1 MQARITTQAAVA
13 VQRRRCNCM
22 KPFDI
27 VVVGGG
33 GSGLYAAME
42 AMKVDPSLNIAV
54 LSKVYPNR
62 SHTSAA
68 QGGANAALANKAK
81 DDTVEMHIFDTI
93 KGSDY
98 LADQDAVE
106 VLCSEAPKI
115 IRELDNIGTPWSR
128 MEDKTIAQRPFGGAG
143 RPRCCYCADK
153 TGHTILQSLYEQC
166 LKKGVFFFNEYFVL
180 SIATKDSKSRGL
192 IAMNMR
198 TGKVEAFPTR
208 TVILATGGYA
218 KMYWNR
224 SSNAAGN
231 TGDGQAIAYRA
242 GIPLKDM
249 EFVQFHPTG
258 LRKSGLLVTEGA
270 RGEGGYLV
278 NRNGDR
284 FMSNYAPEKMELG
297 PRDLV
302 ARSIE
307 TEILEGRGF
316 ESPAGPYMHLDLTH
330 LGADLIKSRLP
341 QIREMSM
348 YFEGTDP
355 IDEPIPIRPT
365 AHYSM
370 GGIDTDIFGRTV
382 MDGVYAA
389 GEAACVSV
397 HGANRLG
404 GNSLLDILVFGRI
417 TGRTAA
423 EEARKFEPDEI
434 SPAELKETEE
444 ELREYMKP
452 SGHYERYGALREEL
466 GHTLGQ
472 NVGIFREASK
482 IQKGVSDIRELKERF
497 EHVRVFD
504 TSDVFNTNLM
514 QVLELRN
521 MLDLSEAVAAGALAR
536 EESRGSHTR
545 TDFPKR
551 DDEKWHKHTTYTYVN
566 GRPEIDEKPV
576 TMGKYELQE
585 RTY

>member
-1 MQARITTQAAVA
+1 
-13 VQRRRCNCM
+13 M

-27 VVVGGG
+27 VIVGGG
-33 GSGLYAAME
+33 GAGLYAAME
-42 AMKVDPSLNIAV
+42 AMKTNPALNIAV

-68 QGGANAALANKAK
+68 QGGANAALGNKAK

-93 KGSDY
+93 KGGDY
-98 LADQDAVE
+98 LADQDAVD

-115 IRELDNIGTPWSR
+115 IRELENMGTPWSR
-128 MEDKTIAQRPFGGAG
+128 MEDNTIAQRPFGGAG
-143 RPRCCYCADK
+143 RPRCCYCSDK
-153 TGHTILQSLYEQC
+153 TGHTILQTLYEQC
-166 LKKGVFFFNEYFVL
+166 LKKGVIFFNEYFALNL
-180 SIATKDSKSRGL
+180 SVSGSRSNGL
-192 IAMNMR
+192 IAMNMK
-198 TGKVEAFPTR
+198 TGKVEAFQAK

-270 RGEGGYLV
+270 RGEGGYLL
-278 NRNGDR
+278 NKDGER
-284 FMSNYAPEKMELG
+284 FMSRYAPEKMELG

-302 ARSIE
+302 SRSLE
-307 TEILEGRGF
+307 TEILQGRGF
-316 ESPAGPYMHLDLTH
+316 DSPAGKYLHLDLTH

-348 YFEGTDP
+348 NFEGVDP
-355 IDEPIPIRPT
+355 IEEPIPVRPT

-370 GGIDTDIFGRTV
+370 GGIDTDNQTRTV
-382 MDGVYAA
+382 MEGVYAA
-389 GEAACVSV
+389 GECGCVSV

-417 TGRTAA
+417 AGRTAA
-423 EEARKFEPDEI
+423 EEAGKFTPGRI
-434 SPAELKETEE
+434 SEAELAEQFEE
-444 ELREYMKP
+444 IRGGMHP
-452 SGHYERYGALREEL
+452 SGRYERYGELREEL
-466 GHTLGQ
+466 GQTLAL
-472 NVGIFREASK
+472 NVGIFRESSLL
-482 IQKGVSDIRELKERF
+482 QKGISDIAELKERF
-497 EHVRVFD
+497 KKVRISD
-504 TSDVFNTNLM
+504 SSDVFNTNLM
-514 QVLELRN
+514 QVLELKN
-521 MLDLSEAVAAGALAR
+521 MLDLAETVAAGAYAR
-536 EESRGSHTR
+536 QESRGSHTR
-545 TDFPKR
+545 IDFPVR
-551 DDEKWHKHTTYTYVN
+551 DDANWHKHTLATLVKGDVTLVEN
-566 GRPEIDEKPV
+566 PV
-576 TMGKYELQE
+576 TMGRYELQE

>member
-1 MQARITTQAAVA
+1 
-13 VQRRRCNCM
+13 M

-27 VVVGGG
+27 VIVGGG
-33 GSGLYAAME
+33 GAGLYAAME
-42 AMKVDPSLNIAV
+42 AMKTNPALNIAV

-81 DDTVEMHIFDTI
+81 DDSVEMHIFDTI

-98 LADQDAVE
+98 LADQDAVD

-115 IRELDNIGTPWSR
+115 IRELENIGTPWSR
-128 MEDKTIAQRPFGGAG
+128 MEDNTIAQRPFGGAG

-153 TGHTILQSLYEQC
+153 TGHTILQTLYEQC
-166 LKKGVFFFNEYFVL
+166 LRKGVLFFNEYFALNL
-180 SIATKDSKSRGL
+180 SVHGSRSRGL
-192 IAMNMR
+192 IAMNMK
-198 TGKVEAFPTR
+198 TGKVEAFPAK
-208 TVILATGGYA
+208 TVIFATGGYA

-242 GIPLKDM
+242 GIPMKDM

-270 RGEGGYLV
+270 RGEGGYLI
-278 NRNGDR
+278 NKDGER
-284 FMSNYAPEKMELG
+284 FMARYAKEKMELG

-302 ARSIE
+302 SRSIE

-316 ESPAGPYMHLDLTH
+316 DSPAGKYIHLDLRH

-341 QIREMSM
+341 QIREMSLN
-348 YFEGTDP
+348 FEGVDP
-355 IDEPIPIRPT
+355 IEEPIPIRPT

-370 GGIDTDIFGRTV
+370 GGIDTDNFGRTV

-389 GEAACVSV
+389 GECACVSV

-417 TGRTAA
+417 AGHTAA
-423 EEARKFEPDEI
+423 EEAGKFEPGSI
-434 SPAELKETEE
+434 SEE
-444 ELREYMKP
+444 ELRESVEEIRTRMQP

-466 GHTLGQ
+466 GQTLAL
-472 NVGIFREASK
+472 NVGIFRESSLLHK
-482 IQKGVSDIRELKERF
+482 GIQDIAELKERF
-497 EHVRVFD
+497 KKVRVFD
-504 TSDVFNTNLM
+504 SSDVFNTNLQ
-514 QVLELRN
+514 QVLELKN
-521 MLDLSEAVAAGALAR
+521 MLDLAETVAVGALAR

-545 TDFPKR
+545 IDFPVR
-551 DDEKWHKHTTYTYVN
+551 DDEKWHKHTLATLVD
-566 GRPEIDEKPV
+566 GKAIPGEKPV
-576 TMGKYELQE
+576 TMGRYELQE

>member
-1 MQARITTQAAVA
+1 
-13 VQRRRCNCM
+13 M

-27 VVVGGG
+27 VIVGGG
-33 GSGLYAAME
+33 GAGLYAAME
-42 AMKVDPSLNIAV
+42 AMKTNPALNIAV

-68 QGGANAALANKAK
+68 QGGANAALGNKAK
-81 DDTVEMHIFDTI
+81 DDTIEMHIFDTI

-115 IRELDNIGTPWSR
+115 IRELENIGTPWSR
-128 MEDKTIAQRPFGGAG
+128 LDDNTIAQRPFGGAG

-153 TGHTILQSLYEQC
+153 TGHTILQTLYEQC
-166 LKKGVFFFNEYFVL
+166 LRKGVLFFNEYFALNL
-180 SIATKDSKSRGL
+180 SVNGSRSRGL
-192 IAMNMR
+192 IAMNMK
-198 TGKVEAFPTR
+198 TGKVEAFPAK
-208 TVILATGGYA
+208 TVIFATGGYA

-231 TGDGQAIAYRA
+231 SGDGQAIAFRA
-242 GIPLKDM
+242 GIPMKDM

-270 RGEGGYLV
+270 RGEGGYLI
-278 NRNGDR
+278 NKDGER
-284 FMSNYAPEKMELG
+284 FMARYAKEKMELG

-302 ARSIE
+302 SRSIE

-316 ESPAGPYMHLDLTH
+316 NSPAGKYIHLDLRH

-341 QIREMSM
+341 QIREMSLN
-348 YFEGTDP
+348 FEGVDP
-355 IDEPIPIRPT
+355 IEEPIPVRPT

-370 GGIDTDIFGRTV
+370 GGIDTDNFGRTV

-389 GEAACVSV
+389 GECACVSV

-417 TGRTAA
+417 VGHTAA
-423 EEARKFEPDEI
+423 EEAGKFSPATI
-434 SPAELKETEE
+434 SEAELKESVD
-444 ELREYMKP
+444 ELRNRMQP

-466 GHTLGQ
+466 GQTLAL
-472 NVGIFREASK
+472 NVGIFRESSLLHK
-482 IQKGVSDIRELKERF
+482 GIQDIAELKERF
-497 EHVRVFD
+497 KKVRVFD
-504 TSDVFNTNLM
+504 SSDVFNTNLM
-514 QVLELRN
+514 QVLELQN
-521 MLDLSEAVAAGALAR
+521 MLELAETVAVGALAR

-545 TDFPKR
+545 IDFPVR
-551 DDEKWHKHTTYTYVN
+551 DDEKWHKHTLATLVD
-566 GRPEIDEKPV
+566 GKVLPGEQPV
-576 TMGKYELQE
+576 TMGRYELQE

>member
-1 MQARITTQAAVA
+1 
-13 VQRRRCNCM
+13 M

-27 VVVGGG
+27 VIVGGG
-33 GSGLYAAME
+33 GAGLYAAME
-42 AMKVDPSLNIAV
+42 AMKTNPALNIAV

-68 QGGANAALANKAK
+68 QGGANAALGNKAK
-81 DDTVEMHIFDTI
+81 DDTIEMHIFDTI

-115 IRELDNIGTPWSR
+115 IRELENIGTPWSR
-128 MEDKTIAQRPFGGAG
+128 LDDNTIAQRPFGGAG

-153 TGHTILQSLYEQC
+153 TGHTILQTLYEQC
-166 LKKGVFFFNEYFVL
+166 LRKGVLFFNEYFALNL
-180 SIATKDSKSRGL
+180 SVNGSRSRGL
-192 IAMNMR
+192 IAMNMK
-198 TGKVEAFPTR
+198 TGKVEAFPAK
-208 TVILATGGYA
+208 TVIFATGGYA

-231 TGDGQAIAYRA
+231 SGDGQAIAFRA
-242 GIPLKDM
+242 GIPMKDM

-270 RGEGGYLV
+270 RGEGGYLI
-278 NRNGDR
+278 NKDGER
-284 FMSNYAPEKMELG
+284 FMVRYAKEKMELG

-302 ARSIE
+302 SRSIE

-316 ESPAGPYMHLDLTH
+316 NSPAGKYIHLDLRH

-341 QIREMSM
+341 QIREMSLN
-348 YFEGTDP
+348 FEGVDP
-355 IDEPIPIRPT
+355 IEEPIPVRPT

-370 GGIDTDIFGRTV
+370 GGIDTDNFGRTV

-389 GEAACVSV
+389 GECACVSV

-417 TGRTAA
+417 VGHTAA
-423 EEARKFEPDEI
+423 EEAGKFSPATI
-434 SPAELKETEE
+434 SEAELKESVD
-444 ELREYMKP
+444 ELRNRMQP

-466 GHTLGQ
+466 GQTLAL
-472 NVGIFREASK
+472 NVGIFRESPLLHK
-482 IQKGVSDIRELKERF
+482 GIQDIAELKERF
-497 EHVRVFD
+497 KKVRVFD
-504 TSDVFNTNLM
+504 SSDVFNTNLM
-514 QVLELRN
+514 QVLELQN
-521 MLDLSEAVAAGALAR
+521 MLELAETVAVGALAR

-545 TDFPKR
+545 IDFPVR
-551 DDEKWHKHTTYTYVN
+551 DDEKWHKHTLATLVD
-566 GRPEIDEKPV
+566 GKVLPGEKPV
-576 TMGKYELQE
+576 TMGRYELQE

>member
-1 MQARITTQAAVA
+1 
-13 VQRRRCNCM
+13 M

-27 VVVGGG
+27 VIVGGG
-33 GSGLYAAME
+33 GAGLYAAME
-42 AMKVDPSLNIAV
+42 AMKTNPALNIAV

-115 IRELDNIGTPWSR
+115 IRELENIGTPWSR
-128 MEDKTIAQRPFGGAG
+128 LDDNTIAQRPFGGAG

-153 TGHTILQSLYEQC
+153 TGHTILQTLYEQC
-166 LKKGVFFFNEYFVL
+166 LKKGVIFFNEYFALNL
-180 SIATKDSKSRGL
+180 SVNGSRSKGL
-192 IAMNMR
+192 LAMNMK
-198 TGKVEAFPTR
+198 TGAVEAFPAR
-208 TVILATGGYA
+208 TVIFATGGYA

-270 RGEGGYLV
+270 RGEGGYLL
-278 NRNGDR
+278 NKDGER
-284 FMSNYAPEKMELG
+284 FMARYAPEKMELG

-302 ARSIE
+302 SRSLE
-307 TEILEGRGF
+307 TEILQGRGF
-316 ESPAGPYMHLDLTH
+316 DSPAGKYIHLDLTH

-341 QIREMSM
+341 QIREMAM
-348 YFEGTDP
+348 NFEGVDP
-355 IDEPIPIRPT
+355 ILEPIPVRPT

-370 GGIDTDIFGRTV
+370 GGIDTDNFGRTV
-382 MDGVYAA
+382 MEGVYAA
-389 GEAACVSV
+389 GESACVSV

-417 TGRTAA
+417 AGHTAA
-423 EEARKFEPDEI
+423 LEAQKFEPGAISEDEVRDQL
-434 SPAELKETEE
+434 AEL
-444 ELREYMKP
+444 RSSMQP
-452 SGHYERYGALREEL
+452 SGHYERYGELREEL
-466 GHTLGQ
+466 GQTMAL
-472 NVGIFREASK
+472 NVGIYRESSLLK
-482 IQKGVSDIRELKERF
+482 KGIQDIIELKERF
-497 EHVRVFD
+497 KKVRVSD
-504 TSDVFNTNLM
+504 SSDVFNTNLL
-514 QVLELRN
+514 QVLELKN
-521 MLDLSEAVAAGALAR
+521 MLDLAETVAAGALAR

-545 TDFPKR
+545 TDFPTR
-551 DDEKWHKHTTYTYVN
+551 DDEKWHKHTTATM
-566 GRPEIDEKPV
+566 IDGHVTLGEKPV
-576 TMGKYELQE
+576 TMGRYELQE

>member
-1 MQARITTQAAVA
+1 
-13 VQRRRCNCM
+13 M
-22 KPFDI
+22 KPFD
-27 VVVGGG
+27 VVIVGGG
-33 GSGLYAAME
+33 GAGLYAAME
-42 AMKVDPSLNIAV
+42 AMKTNPSLNIAV

-98 LADQDAVE
+98 LADQDAVD

-115 IRELDNIGTPWSR
+115 IRELENMGTPWSR
-128 MEDKTIAQRPFGGAG
+128 MEDNTIAQRPFGGAG
-143 RPRCCYCADK
+143 RPRCCYCSDK
-153 TGHTILQSLYEQC
+153 TGHTILQTLYEQC
-166 LKKGVFFFNEYFVL
+166 LKKGVMFFNEYFVL
-180 SIATKDSKSRGL
+180 NLSVNGSRSRGL
-192 IAMNMR
+192 IAMNMKS
-198 TGKVEAFPTR
+198 GKVEAFPAR
-208 TVILATGGYA
+208 TVIFATGGYA

-231 TGDGQAIAYRA
+231 TGDGQAIAYRS

-258 LRKSGLLVTEGA
+258 LRKSGLLITEGA
-270 RGEGGYLV
+270 RGEGGYLI
-278 NRNGDR
+278 NKDGER
-284 FMSNYAPEKMELG
+284 FMARYAKEKMELG

-316 ESPAGPYMHLDLTH
+316 DSPAGTYIHLDLTH

-348 YFEGTDP
+348 QFEGVDP
-355 IDEPIPIRPT
+355 IEEPIPIKPT

-370 GGIDTDIFGRTV
+370 GGIDTDNFGRTV
-382 MDGVYAA
+382 MGGVYAA
-389 GEAACVSV
+389 GECGCVSV

-417 TGRTAA
+417 AGHTAA
-423 EEARKFEPDEI
+423 QEAGKFESGTI
-434 SPAELKETEE
+434 SETELKEQLEE
-444 ELREYMKP
+444 IRGIMQS

-466 GHTLGQ
+466 GQTLAL
-472 NVGIFREASK
+472 NVGIFRESSLL
-482 IQKGVSDIRELKERF
+482 QKGIQDISELKERF
-497 EHVRVFD
+497 KKVRVFD

-514 QVLELRN
+514 QVLELKN
-521 MLDLSEAVAAGALAR
+521 MLDLAETVAAGAYAR
-536 EESRGSHTR
+536 QESRGSHTR
-545 TDFPKR
+545 VDFPVR
-551 DDEKWHKHTTYTYVN
+551 DDANWHKHSLATMVN
-566 GRPEIDEKPV
+566 GKVSLGEKPV
-576 TMGKYELQE
+576 TMGRYELQE

>member
-1 MQARITTQAAVA
+1 
-13 VQRRRCNCM
+13 M

-27 VVVGGG
+27 VIVGGG
-33 GSGLYAAME
+33 GAGLYAAME
-42 AMKVDPSLNIAV
+42 ALKTNPALNIAV

-81 DDTVEMHIFDTI
+81 DDSVEMHIFDTI

-98 LADQDAVE
+98 LADQDAVD

-115 IRELDNIGTPWSR
+115 IRELENIGTPWSR
-128 MEDKTIAQRPFGGAG
+128 MEDNTIAQRPFGGAG

-153 TGHTILQSLYEQC
+153 TGHTILQTLYEQC
-166 LKKGVFFFNEYFVL
+166 LRKGVLFFNEYFALNL
-180 SIATKDSKSRGL
+180 SVNGSRSKGL
-192 IAMNMR
+192 IAMNMK
-198 TGKVEAFPTR
+198 TGKVEAFPAK
-208 TVILATGGYA
+208 TVIFATGGYA

-242 GIPLKDM
+242 GIPMKDM

-270 RGEGGYLV
+270 RGEGGYLI
-278 NRNGDR
+278 NKDGER
-284 FMSNYAPEKMELG
+284 FMARYAKEKMELG

-302 ARSIE
+302 SRSIE

-316 ESPAGPYMHLDLTH
+316 DSPAGKYIHLDLRH

-341 QIREMSM
+341 QIREMTLN
-348 YFEGTDP
+348 FEGVDP
-355 IDEPIPIRPT
+355 IEEPIPIRPT

-370 GGIDTDIFGRTV
+370 GGIDTDNFGRTV

-389 GEAACVSV
+389 GECACVSV

-417 TGRTAA
+417 AGHTAA
-423 EEARKFEPDEI
+423 EEAGKFEPGTI
-434 SPAELKETEE
+434 SEE
-444 ELREYMKP
+444 ELRENVEEIRTRMQP

-466 GHTLGQ
+466 GQTLAL
-472 NVGIFREASK
+472 NVGIFRESSLLH
-482 IQKGVSDIRELKERF
+482 KGIEDIAELKERF
-497 EHVRVFD
+497 KKVRVFD
-504 TSDVFNTNLM
+504 SSDVFNTNLQ
-514 QVLELRN
+514 QVLELQN
-521 MLDLSEAVAAGALAR
+521 MLDLAETVAVGALAR

-545 TDFPKR
+545 IDFPVR
-551 DDEKWHKHTTYTYVN
+551 DDEKWHKHTLATLVDGKATP
-566 GRPEIDEKPV
+566 GEKPV
-576 TMGKYELQE
+576 TMGRYELQE

>member
-1 MQARITTQAAVA
+1 
-13 VQRRRCNCM
+13 M

-27 VVVGGG
+27 IIVGGG
-33 GSGLYAAME
+33 GAGLYAAME
-42 AMKVDPSLNIAV
+42 AMKTNPALNVAV

-81 DDTVEMHIFDTI
+81 DDTVELHIFDTI

-98 LADQDAVE
+98 LADQDAAAI
-106 VLCSEAPKI
+106 LCSEAPKI

-128 MEDKTIAQRPFGGAG
+128 MDDDTIAQRPFGGAG

-153 TGHTILQSLYEQC
+153 TGHTILQTLYEQC
-166 LKKGVFFFNEYFVL
+166 LRKGVTFFNEYFALNL
-180 SIATKDSKSRGL
+180 SVKGSRTKGL
-192 IAMNMR
+192 IAMDLK
-198 TGKVEAFPTR
+198 TGRVVAFPAR
-208 TVILATGGYA
+208 TVIFATGGYA

-231 TGDGQAIAYRA
+231 SGDGQAIAYRS

-278 NRNGDR
+278 NSLGER
-284 FMSNYAPEKMELG
+284 FMSRYAPEKMELG

-302 ARSIE
+302 SRSIE
-307 TEILEGRGF
+307 TEIIEGRGF
-316 ESPAGPYMHLDLTH
+316 DSPAGKYMHLDLTH

-348 YFEGTDP
+348 YFEGVDP
-355 IDEPIPIRPT
+355 IEEPIPVRPT

-370 GGIDTDIFGRTV
+370 GGIDTDNDGRTI
-382 MDGVYAA
+382 MQGVYAA
-389 GEAACVSV
+389 GECACVSV

-417 TGRTAA
+417 VGRTAA
-423 EEARKFEPDEI
+423 EEAPNFEAGTI
-434 SPAELKETEE
+434 SDAELKEHTEE
-444 ELREYMKP
+444 VRSYMQP
-452 SGHYERYGALREEL
+452 AGHYERYGALREEL
-466 GHTLGQ
+466 GQTLAQ
-472 NVGIFREASK
+472 NVGIFREASLLE
-482 IQKGVSDIRELKERF
+482 KGITEVAELKERF
-497 EHVRVFD
+497 KKVRVFD
-504 TSDVFNTNLM
+504 TSDIFNTNLQ

-521 MLDLSEAVAAGALAR
+521 MLDLAETVAAGAAAR

-551 DDEKWHKHTTYTYVN
+551 DDEKWHKHTLATQVDGTVSL
-566 GRPEIDEKPV
+566 GEKPV
-576 TMGKYELQE
+576 TMGRYELQE

>member
-1 MQARITTQAAVA
+1 MSARIKTEAAGA
-13 VQRRRCNCM
+13 VQRRRFNCM

-42 AMKVDPSLNIAV
+42 AMKVNPSLNIAV

-180 SIATKDSKSRGL
+180 SLATSGSKSKGL

-198 TGKVEAFPTR
+198 TGKVEAFPAR

-278 NRNGDR
+278 NNKGDR
-284 FMSNYAPEKMELG
+284 FMSSYAPEKMELG

-302 ARSIE
+302 SRSIE

-316 ESPAGPYMHLDLTH
+316 DSPAGPYMHLDLRH
-330 LGADLIKSRLP
+330 LGPDLIKSRLP

-348 YFEGTDP
+348 YFEGVDP

-382 MDGVYAA
+382 MEGVYAA

-423 EEARKFEPDEI
+423 EEACKFEPAEI
-434 SPAELKETEE
+434 TPAELKETEE
-444 ELREYMKP
+444 ELRDYMKP

-482 IQKGVSDIRELKERF
+482 IQKGISDIRELKERF
-497 EHVRVFD
+497 KHVRVFD

-521 MLDLSEAVAAGALAR
+521 MLDLAETVAVGAYAR

-551 DDEKWHKHTTYTYVN
+551 DDEKWHKHAIYTWVN
-566 GRPEIDEKPV
+566 GKPEIGEKPV

>member
-1 MQARITTQAAVA
+1 
-13 VQRRRCNCM
+13 M

-27 VVVGGG
+27 VIVGGG
-33 GSGLYAAME
+33 GAGLYAAME
-42 AMKVDPSLNIAV
+42 AMKTNPSLNIAV

-81 DDTVEMHIFDTI
+81 DDTVELHIFDTI

-106 VLCSEAPKI
+106 ILCSEAPKI

-128 MEDKTIAQRPFGGAG
+128 LDDNTIAQRPFGGAG

-153 TGHTILQSLYEQC
+153 TGHTILQTLYEQC
-166 LKKGVFFFNEYFVL
+166 LKKGVFFFNEYFALNL
-180 SIATKDSKSRGL
+180 SVNGSRMKGL
-192 IAMNMR
+192 VAMNIK
-198 TGKVEAFPTR
+198 TGKVEAFPAR

-270 RGEGGYLV
+270 RGEGGYLI
-278 NRNGDR
+278 NKDGER
-284 FMSNYAPEKMELG
+284 FMSRYAPEKMELG

-302 ARSIE
+302 SRSLE
-307 TEILEGRGF
+307 TEILQGRGF
-316 ESPAGPYMHLDLTH
+316 DSPAGKYIHLDLTH

-348 YFEGTDP
+348 YFEGVDP
-355 IDEPIPIRPT
+355 IEEPIPVRPT

-370 GGIDTDIFGRTV
+370 GGIDTDNFGRTV
-382 MDGVYAA
+382 MDGVYSA
-389 GEAACVSV
+389 GESACVSV

-417 TGRTAA
+417 AGRAAA
-423 EEARKFEPDEI
+423 EEARKFEPSQI
-434 SPAELKETEE
+434 SDQEVKDTEAL
-444 ELREYMKP
+444 LRSYMQP
-452 SGHYERYGALREEL
+452 SGHFERYGALREEL
-466 GHTLGQ
+466 GQTLAN
-472 NVGIFREASK
+472 NVGIYREASK
-482 IQKGVSDIRELKERF
+482 IHKGIAEIHDLRERF
-497 EHVRVFD
+497 RHVRVFD
-504 TSDVFNTNLM
+504 TSDVYNTNLL
-514 QVLELRN
+514 QVLELKN
-521 MLDLSEAVAAGALAR
+521 MLDLAETVAAGALAR

-545 TDFPKR
+545 TDFPVR
-551 DDEKWHKHTTYTYVN
+551 DDVKWHKHTLATLDGDSVKL
-566 GRPEIDEKPV
+566 GEKPV
-576 TMGKYELQE
+576 IMGRYELQE

>member
-1 MQARITTQAAVA
+1 
-13 VQRRRCNCM
+13 M

-27 VVVGGG
+27 VIVGGG
-33 GSGLYAAME
+33 GAGLYAAME
-42 AMKVDPSLNIAV
+42 AMKTNPALNIAV

-68 QGGANAALANKAK
+68 QGGANAALGNKAK

-98 LADQDAVE
+98 LADQDAVD

-115 IRELDNIGTPWSR
+115 IRELENMGTPWSR
-128 MEDKTIAQRPFGGAG
+128 LEDSTIAQRPFGGAG
-143 RPRCCYCADK
+143 RPRCCYCSDK
-153 TGHTILQSLYEQC
+153 TGHTILQTLYEQC
-166 LKKGVFFFNEYFVL
+166 LRKGVLFFNEYFALNL
-180 SIATKDSKSRGL
+180 SVSGSCSNGL
-192 IAMNMR
+192 IAMNMKS
-198 TGKVEAFPTR
+198 GKVEAFPAK
-208 TVILATGGYA
+208 TVIFATGGYA

-242 GIPLKDM
+242 GIPMKDM

-270 RGEGGYLV
+270 RGEGGYLL
-278 NRNGDR
+278 NKDGER
-284 FMSNYAPEKMELG
+284 FMARYAPEKMELG

-302 ARSIE
+302 SRSLE
-307 TEILEGRGF
+307 TEILQGRGF
-316 ESPAGPYMHLDLTH
+316 DSPAGKYLHLDLTH

-348 YFEGTDP
+348 NFEGVDP
-355 IDEPIPIRPT
+355 IEEPIPVRPT

-370 GGIDTDIFGRTV
+370 GGIDTDNQTRTV
-382 MDGVYAA
+382 MGGVYAA
-389 GEAACVSV
+389 GECGCVSV

-417 TGRTAA
+417 AGRTAA
-423 EEARKFEPDEI
+423 EEAGRFTPGTI
-434 SPAELKETEE
+434 SEAELHAQLQEV
-444 ELREYMKP
+444 RGGMQ
-452 SGHYERYGALREEL
+452 SAGRYERYGELREEL
-466 GHTLGQ
+466 GQTLAL
-472 NVGIFREASK
+472 NVGIFRESSLL
-482 IQKGVSDIRELKERF
+482 QKGIEDIAELKERF
-497 EHVRVFD
+497 KKVRIFD

-514 QVLELRN
+514 QVLELKN
-521 MLDLSEAVAAGALAR
+521 MLDLAETVAAGAFAR

-545 TDFPKR
+545 IDFPVR
-551 DDEKWHKHTTYTYVN
+551 DDAKWHKHTLTTLVN
-566 GRPEIDEKPV
+566 GKVTLGEKPV
-576 TMGKYELQE
+576 TMGRYELQE

>member
-1 MQARITTQAAVA
+1 
-13 VQRRRCNCM
+13 M

-27 VVVGGG
+27 VIVGGG
-33 GSGLYAAME
+33 GAGLYAAME
-42 AMKVDPSLNIAV
+42 AMKTNPALNIAV
-54 LSKVYPNR
+54 LTKVYPNR

-68 QGGANAALANKAK
+68 QGGANAALANTAK
-81 DDTVEMHIFDTI
+81 DDTVELHIFDTI

-106 VLCSEAPKI
+106 ILCSEAPKI

-128 MEDKTIAQRPFGGAG
+128 LDDNTIAQRPFGGAG

-153 TGHTILQSLYEQC
+153 TGHTILQTLYEQC
-166 LKKGVFFFNEYFVL
+166 LKKGVFFFNEYFALQL
-180 SIATKDSKSRGL
+180 SVNDSRMKGL
-192 IAMNMR
+192 IAMNIK
-198 TGKVEAFPTR
+198 TGKVEAFPAR
-208 TVILATGGYA
+208 TVVFATGGYA

-278 NRNGDR
+278 NASGER
-284 FMSNYAPEKMELG
+284 FMSRYAPEKMELG

-302 ARSIE
+302 SRSIE
-307 TEILEGRGF
+307 TEILQGRGF
-316 ESPAGPYMHLDLTH
+316 DSPAGKYVHLDLTH
-330 LGADLIKSRLP
+330 LGADLIMSRLP

-348 YFEGTDP
+348 YFEGVDP
-355 IDEPIPIRPT
+355 IEEPIPVRPT

-370 GGIDTDIFGRTV
+370 GGIDTDNFGRTV

-389 GEAACVSV
+389 GECACVSV

-404 GNSLLDILVFGRI
+404 GNSLLDILVFGRLA
-417 TGRTAA
+417 GRTAA
-423 EEARKFEPDEI
+423 EEARRFEPSQI
-434 SPAELKETEE
+434 SPEEIKETEDS
-444 ELREYMKP
+444 LRSYMQP
-452 SGHYERYGALREEL
+452 SGHFERYGVLREEL
-466 GHTLGQ
+466 GQTLGM
-472 NVGIFREASK
+472 NVGIYREASK
-482 IQKGVSDIRELKERF
+482 IRTGIEDLSALRERF
-497 EHVRVFD
+497 SHVRVFD
-504 TSDVFNTNLM
+504 TSDVFNTNLL
-514 QVLELRN
+514 QVLELKN
-521 MLDLSEAVAAGALAR
+521 MLDLAETVASGALAR

-545 TDFPKR
+545 TDFPVR
-551 DDEKWHKHTTYTYVN
+551 DDEKWHKHTLATLERN
-566 GRPEIDEKPV
+566 GMKLGEKPV
-576 TMGKYELQE
+576 SMGRYELQE

>member
-1 MQARITTQAAVA
+1 
-13 VQRRRCNCM
+13 M

-27 VVVGGG
+27 VIVGGG
-33 GSGLYAAME
+33 GAGLYAAME
-42 AMKVDPSLNIAV
+42 AMKTNPALNIAV

-68 QGGANAALANKAK
+68 QGGANAALGNKAK

-98 LADQDAVE
+98 LADQDAVD

-115 IRELDNIGTPWSR
+115 IRELENIGTPWSR
-128 MEDKTIAQRPFGGAG
+128 LEDHTIAQRPFGGAG

-153 TGHTILQSLYEQC
+153 TGHTILQTLYEQC
-166 LKKGVFFFNEYFVL
+166 LKKGVIFFNEYFALNL
-180 SIATKDSKSRGL
+180 SVNGSRSRGL
-192 IAMNMR
+192 IAMNMK
-198 TGKVEAFPTR
+198 TGKVEAFPAK
-208 TVILATGGYA
+208 TVIFATGGYA

-242 GIPLKDM
+242 GIPMKDM

-270 RGEGGYLV
+270 RGEGGFLI
-278 NRNGDR
+278 NKDGER
-284 FMSNYAPEKMELG
+284 FMARYAKEKMELG

-302 ARSIE
+302 SRSIE

-316 ESPAGPYMHLDLTH
+316 DSPAGKYIHLDLTH

-341 QIREMSM
+341 QIREMSLN
-348 YFEGTDP
+348 FEGVDP
-355 IDEPIPIRPT
+355 IEEPIPVRPT

-370 GGIDTDIFGRTV
+370 GGIDTDNFGRTI

-389 GEAACVSV
+389 GECACVSV

-417 TGRTAA
+417 AGHTAA
-423 EEARKFEPDEI
+423 EEAGKFGPCNI
-434 SPAELKETEE
+434 SETELKESAD
-444 ELREYMKP
+444 ELRSSMQP

-466 GHTLGQ
+466 GQTLAL
-472 NVGIFREASK
+472 NVGIFRESSLLHK
-482 IQKGVSDIRELKERF
+482 GIQDIAELKERF
-497 EHVRVFD
+497 KKVRVFD
-504 TSDVFNTNLM
+504 SSDVFNTNLM
-514 QVLELRN
+514 QVLELKN
-521 MLDLSEAVAAGALAR
+521 MLDLAETVAVGALAR

-545 TDFPKR
+545 IDFPVR
-551 DDEKWHKHTTYTYVN
+551 DDEKWHKHTLATLIN
-566 GRPEIDEKPV
+566 GKITPGEKPV
-576 TMGKYELQE
+576 TMGRYELQE

>member
-1 MQARITTQAAVA
+1 
-13 VQRRRCNCM
+13 M

-27 VVVGGG
+27 VIVGGG
-33 GSGLYAAME
+33 GAGLYAAME
-42 AMKVDPSLNIAV
+42 AMKTNPALNIAV

-98 LADQDAVE
+98 LADQDAVD

-115 IRELDNIGTPWSR
+115 IRELENIGTPWSR
-128 MEDKTIAQRPFGGAG
+128 MEDNTIAQRPFGGAG

-153 TGHTILQSLYEQC
+153 TGHTILQTLYEQC
-166 LKKGVFFFNEYFVL
+166 LRKGVLFFNEYFAL
-180 SIATKDSKSRGL
+180 SLSVKGSRSKGL
-192 IAMNMR
+192 IAMNMK
-198 TGKVEAFPTR
+198 TGKVEAFPAK
-208 TVILATGGYA
+208 TVIFATGGYA

-242 GIPLKDM
+242 GIPMKDM

-270 RGEGGYLV
+270 RGEGGYLI
-278 NRNGDR
+278 NKDGER
-284 FMSNYAPEKMELG
+284 FMARYAKEKMELG

-302 ARSIE
+302 SRSIE

-316 ESPAGPYMHLDLTH
+316 DSPAGKYIHLDLRH

-341 QIREMSM
+341 QIREMSLN
-348 YFEGTDP
+348 FEGVDP
-355 IDEPIPIRPT
+355 IEEPIPIRPT

-370 GGIDTDIFGRTV
+370 GGIDTDNFGRTV

-389 GEAACVSV
+389 GECACVSV

-417 TGRTAA
+417 AGHTAA
-423 EEARKFEPDEI
+423 EEAGKFEPGTI
-434 SPAELKETEE
+434 SEEELKESIEE
-444 ELREYMKP
+444 IRTRMQP

-466 GHTLGQ
+466 GQTLAL
-472 NVGIFREASK
+472 NVGIFRESSLIHTG
-482 IQKGVSDIRELKERF
+482 IQDIAELKERF
-497 EHVRVFD
+497 KKVRVFD
-504 TSDVFNTNLM
+504 SSDVFNTNLM
-514 QVLELRN
+514 QVLELKN
-521 MLDLSEAVAAGALAR
+521 MLDLAETVAVGALAR

-545 TDFPKR
+545 IDFPVR
-551 DDEKWHKHTTYTYVN
+551 DDEKWHKHTLATLVD
-566 GRPEIDEKPV
+566 GKVIPGEKPV
-576 TMGKYELQE
+576 TMGRYELQE

>member
-1 MQARITTQAAVA
+1 
-13 VQRRRCNCM
+13 M

-27 VVVGGG
+27 VIVGGG
-33 GSGLYAAME
+33 GAGLYAAME
-42 AMKVDPSLNIAV
+42 AMKTNPSLNIAV

-68 QGGANAALANKAK
+68 QGGANAALGNTAK
-81 DDTVEMHIFDTI
+81 DDTIEMHIFDTI

-98 LADQDAVE
+98 LADQDAVD

-115 IRELDNIGTPWSR
+115 IRELENIGTPWSR
-128 MEDKTIAQRPFGGAG
+128 LEDNTIAQRPFGGAG

-153 TGHTILQSLYEQC
+153 TGHTILQTLYEQC
-166 LKKGVFFFNEYFVL
+166 LRKGVIFFNEYFALKL
-180 SIATKDSKSRGL
+180 SVNGSRSRGL
-192 IAMNMR
+192 LAMNMK
-198 TGKVEAFPTR
+198 TGKVEAFPAK

-242 GIPLKDM
+242 GIPMKDM

-270 RGEGGYLV
+270 RGEGGYLL
-278 NRNGDR
+278 NKDGER
-284 FMSNYAPEKMELG
+284 FMARYAPEKMELG

-302 ARSIE
+302 SRSLE
-307 TEILEGRGF
+307 TEILQGRGF
-316 ESPAGPYMHLDLTH
+316 DSPAGKYLHLDLTH

-348 YFEGTDP
+348 NFEGVDP
-355 IDEPIPIRPT
+355 IEEPIPVRPT

-370 GGIDTDIFGRTV
+370 GGIDTDNQTRTV
-382 MDGVYAA
+382 MEGVYAA
-389 GEAACVSV
+389 GECACVSV

-417 TGRTAA
+417 AGRTAA
-423 EEARKFEPDEI
+423 EEAGKFTPNTI
-434 SPAELKETEE
+434 SEAELTEQLQE
-444 ELREYMKP
+444 IRGGMHAA
-452 SGHYERYGALREEL
+452 GHYERYGELREEL
-466 GHTLGQ
+466 GQTLAL
-472 NVGIFREASK
+472 NVGIFREASLL
-482 IQKGVSDIRELKERF
+482 QKGIADIAELKERF
-497 EHVRVFD
+497 KKVRIFD

-514 QVLELRN
+514 QVLELKN
-521 MLDLSEAVAAGALAR
+521 MLDLAETVAAGAYAR
-536 EESRGSHTR
+536 QESRGSHTR
-545 TDFPKR
+545 IDFPVR
-551 DDEKWHKHTTYTYVN
+551 DDANWHKHTMATLVKGKVTL
-566 GRPEIDEKPV
+566 GEKPV
-576 TMGKYELQE
+576 TMGRYELQE

>member
-1 MQARITTQAAVA
+1 
-13 VQRRRCNCM
+13 M

-27 VVVGGG
+27 VIVGGG
-33 GSGLYAAME
+33 GAGLYAAME
-42 AMKVDPSLNIAV
+42 AMKTNPALNIAV

-81 DDTVEMHIFDTI
+81 DDSVEMHIFDTI

-98 LADQDAVE
+98 LADQDAVD

-115 IRELDNIGTPWSR
+115 IRELENIGTPWSR
-128 MEDKTIAQRPFGGAG
+128 MEDNTIAQRPFGGAG

-153 TGHTILQSLYEQC
+153 TGHTILQTLYEQC
-166 LKKGVFFFNEYFVL
+166 LRKGVLFFNEYFALNL
-180 SIATKDSKSRGL
+180 SVNGSRSKGL
-192 IAMNMR
+192 IAMNMK
-198 TGKVEAFPTR
+198 TGKVEAFPAK
-208 TVILATGGYA
+208 TVIFATGGYA

-242 GIPLKDM
+242 GRPMKDM

-270 RGEGGYLV
+270 RGEGGYLI
-278 NRNGDR
+278 NKDGER
-284 FMSNYAPEKMELG
+284 FMARYAKEKMELG

-302 ARSIE
+302 SRSIE

-316 ESPAGPYMHLDLTH
+316 DSPAGKYIHLDLRH

-341 QIREMSM
+341 QIREMTLN
-348 YFEGTDP
+348 FEGVDP
-355 IDEPIPIRPT
+355 IEEPIPIRPT

-370 GGIDTDIFGRTV
+370 GGIDTDNFGRTV

-389 GEAACVSV
+389 GECACVSV

-417 TGRTAA
+417 AGHTAA
-423 EEARKFEPDEI
+423 EEAGKFEPGTI
-434 SPAELKETEE
+434 SEE
-444 ELREYMKP
+444 ELRENVEEIRTRMQP

-466 GHTLGQ
+466 GQTLAL
-472 NVGIFREASK
+472 NVGIFRESSLLH
-482 IQKGVSDIRELKERF
+482 KGIEDIAELKERF
-497 EHVRVFD
+497 KKVRVFD
-504 TSDVFNTNLM
+504 SSDVFNTNLQ
-514 QVLELRN
+514 QVLELQN
-521 MLDLSEAVAAGALAR
+521 MLDLAETVAVGALAR

-545 TDFPKR
+545 IDFPVR
-551 DDEKWHKHTTYTYVN
+551 DDEKWHKHTLATLVDGKATP
-566 GRPEIDEKPV
+566 GEKPV
-576 TMGKYELQE
+576 TMGRYELQE

>member
-1 MQARITTQAAVA
+1 
-13 VQRRRCNCM
+13 M
-22 KPFDI
+22 KPFD
-27 VVVGGG
+27 VVIVGGG
-33 GSGLYAAME
+33 GAGLYAAME
-42 AMKVDPSLNIAV
+42 AMKTNPSLNIAV

-93 KGSDY
+93 KGGDY
-98 LADQDAVE
+98 LADQDAVQ

-115 IRELDNIGTPWSR
+115 IRELENMGTPWSR
-128 MEDKTIAQRPFGGAG
+128 MPDNTIAQRPFGGATL
-143 RPRCCYCADK
+143 PRCCYCSDK
-153 TGHTILQSLYEQC
+153 TGHTILQTLYEQC
-166 LKKGVFFFNEYFVL
+166 LKKGVIFFNEYFALNL
-180 SIATKDSKSRGL
+180 SVNGSRSRGL
-192 IAMNMR
+192 IAMNMKS
-198 TGKVEAFPTR
+198 GKVEAFPAR
-208 TVILATGGYA
+208 TVIFATGGYA

-231 TGDGQAIAYRA
+231 TGDGQAIAFRS

-258 LRKSGLLVTEGA
+258 LRKSGLLITEGA

-278 NRNGDR
+278 NKDGER
-284 FMSNYAPEKMELG
+284 FMARYAKEKMELG

-302 ARSIE
+302 SRSIE

-316 ESPAGPYMHLDLTH
+316 DSPAGTYIHLDLTH

-348 YFEGTDP
+348 QFEGVDP
-355 IDEPIPIRPT
+355 IEEPIPIRPT

-370 GGIDTDIFGRTV
+370 GGIDTDNFGRTA
-382 MDGVYAA
+382 MEGVYAA
-389 GEAACVSV
+389 GECGCVSV

-417 TGRTAA
+417 AGHTAA
-423 EEARKFEPDEI
+423 EEARNFDAGTIPET
-434 SPAELKETEE
+434 ELKEQ
-444 ELREYMKP
+444 LDAVRDGMHS

-466 GHTLGQ
+466 GQTLAR
-472 NVGIFREASK
+472 NVGIYRESSLLK
-482 IQKGVSDIRELKERF
+482 KGIAEISELKERF
-497 EHVRVFD
+497 KKVRVFD

-514 QVLELRN
+514 QVLELKN
-521 MLDLSEAVAAGALAR
+521 MLDLAETVAAGAYAR
-536 EESRGSHTR
+536 QESRGSHTR
-545 TDFPKR
+545 VDFPVR
-551 DDEKWHKHTTYTYVN
+551 DDAKWHKHTLATLIN
-566 GRPEIDEKPV
+566 GKVVLGEKPV
-576 TMGKYELQE
+576 TMGRYELQE

>member
-1 MQARITTQAAVA
+1 
-13 VQRRRCNCM
+13 M

-27 VVVGGG
+27 VIVGGG
-33 GSGLYAAME
+33 GAGLYAAME
-42 AMKVDPSLNIAV
+42 AMKTNPALNIAV

-68 QGGANAALANKAK
+68 QGGANAALGNKAK

-98 LADQDAVE
+98 LADQDAVD

-115 IRELDNIGTPWSR
+115 IRELENIGTPWSR
-128 MEDKTIAQRPFGGAG
+128 LEDHTIAQRPFGGAG

-153 TGHTILQSLYEQC
+153 TGHTILQTLYEQC
-166 LKKGVFFFNEYFVL
+166 LKKGVIFFNEYFALNL
-180 SIATKDSKSRGL
+180 SVNGSRSRGL
-192 IAMNMR
+192 IAMNMK
-198 TGKVEAFPTR
+198 TGKVEAFPAK
-208 TVILATGGYA
+208 TVIFATGGYA

-242 GIPLKDM
+242 GIPMKDM

-270 RGEGGYLV
+270 RGEGGFLI
-278 NRNGDR
+278 NKDGER
-284 FMSNYAPEKMELG
+284 FMARYAKEKMELG

-302 ARSIE
+302 SRSIE

-316 ESPAGPYMHLDLTH
+316 DSPAGKYIHLDLTH

-341 QIREMSM
+341 QIREMSLN
-348 YFEGTDP
+348 FEGVDP
-355 IDEPIPIRPT
+355 IEEPIPVRPT

-370 GGIDTDIFGRTV
+370 GGIDTDNFGRTI

-389 GEAACVSV
+389 GECACVSV

-417 TGRTAA
+417 AGHTAA
-423 EEARKFEPDEI
+423 EEAGKFGPCNI
-434 SPAELKETEE
+434 SETELKESAD
-444 ELREYMKP
+444 ELRSSMQP

-466 GHTLGQ
+466 GQTLAI
-472 NVGIFREASK
+472 NVGIFRESSLLHK
-482 IQKGVSDIRELKERF
+482 GIQDIAELKERF
-497 EHVRVFD
+497 KKVRVFD
-504 TSDVFNTNLM
+504 SSDVFNTNLM
-514 QVLELRN
+514 QVLELKN
-521 MLDLSEAVAAGALAR
+521 MLDLAETVAVGALAR

-545 TDFPKR
+545 IDFPVR
-551 DDEKWHKHTTYTYVN
+551 DDEKWHKHTLATLIN
-566 GRPEIDEKPV
+566 GKITPGEKPV
-576 TMGKYELQE
+576 TMGRYELQE

>member
-1 MQARITTQAAVA
+1 
-13 VQRRRCNCM
+13 M

-33 GSGLYAAME
+33 GAGLYAAME
-42 AMKVDPSLNIAV
+42 AMKVNPSLNIAV

-81 DDTVEMHIFDTI
+81 DDTVDMHIFDTI

-106 VLCSEAPKI
+106 ILCSEAPKI

-128 MEDKTIAQRPFGGAG
+128 MDDKTIAQRPFGGAG

-180 SIATKDSKSRGL
+180 NISTSGSKSRGL
-192 IAMNMR
+192 VAMNMR
-198 TGKVEAFPTR
+198 TGKVEAFPAR

-278 NRNGDR
+278 NSDGDR
-284 FMSNYAPEKMELG
+284 FMKNYAPEKMELG

-302 ARSIE
+302 SRSIE

-316 ESPAGPYMHLDLTH
+316 DSPAGPYMHLDLTH
-330 LGADLIKSRLP
+330 LGADLVKSRLP

-348 YFEGTDP
+348 YFEGVDP

-370 GGIDTDIFGRTV
+370 GGIDTDNDGRTV

-397 HGANRLG
+397 HGANWLG

-423 EEARKFEPDEI
+423 EEARQFEPDEI
-434 SPAELKETEE
+434 PSSEVSATEE
-444 ELREYMKP
+444 ELREYMRP

-466 GHTLGQ
+466 GHTLAQ
-472 NVGIFREASK
+472 NVGIFREKSK
-482 IQKGVSDIRELKERF
+482 IEKGVEELAGLKERF
-497 EHVRVFD
+497 QHVRVFD
-504 TSDVFNTNLM
+504 TSDVYNTNLM
-514 QVLELRN
+514 QVMELRN
-521 MLDLSEAVAAGALAR
+521 MLDLAQTVAAGALAR

-551 DDEKWHKHTTYTYVN
+551 DDEKWHKHTLCTWDN
-566 GRPEIDEKPV
+566 GTPKLGEKPV

>member
-1 MQARITTQAAVA
+1 
-13 VQRRRCNCM
+13 M

-27 VVVGGG
+27 VIVGGG
-33 GSGLYAAME
+33 GAGLYAAME
-42 AMKVDPSLNIAV
+42 AMKTNPALNIAV

-81 DDTVEMHIFDTI
+81 NDTVEMHIFDTI

-98 LADQDAVE
+98 LADQDAVD

-115 IRELDNIGTPWSR
+115 IRELENMGTPWSR
-128 MEDKTIAQRPFGGAG
+128 MEDNTIAQRPFGGATL
-143 RPRCCYCADK
+143 PRCCYCSDK
-153 TGHTILQSLYEQC
+153 TGHTILQTLYEQC
-166 LKKGVFFFNEYFVL
+166 LKKGVIFFNEYFALNL
-180 SIATKDSKSRGL
+180 SVNGSRSRGL
-192 IAMNMR
+192 IAMNMKS
-198 TGKVEAFPTR
+198 GKVEAFPAR
-208 TVILATGGYA
+208 TVIFATGGYA

-231 TGDGQAIAYRA
+231 TGDGQAIAFRS

-258 LRKSGLLVTEGA
+258 LRKSGLLITEGA

-278 NRNGDR
+278 NKDGER
-284 FMSNYAPEKMELG
+284 FMARYAKEKMELG

-302 ARSIE
+302 SRSIE

-316 ESPAGPYMHLDLTH
+316 DSPAGTYIHLDLTH

-348 YFEGTDP
+348 QFEGVDP
-355 IDEPIPIRPT
+355 IEEPIPIRPT

-370 GGIDTDIFGRTV
+370 GGIDTDNFGRTV
-382 MDGVYAA
+382 MQGVYAA
-389 GEAACVSV
+389 GECGCVSV

-417 TGRTAA
+417 AGHTAA
-423 EEARKFEPDEI
+423 EEAGKFEPVTIPEV
-434 SPAELKETEE
+434 
-444 ELREYMKP
+444 ELREQYEEIRAGMNP

-466 GHTLGQ
+466 GQTLAR
-472 NVGIFREASK
+472 NVGIYRESSLL
-482 IQKGVSDIRELKERF
+482 QKGIQEISELKERYKK
-497 EHVRVFD
+497 VRVFD

-514 QVLELRN
+514 QVLELKN
-521 MLDLSEAVAAGALAR
+521 MLDLAETVALGAYAR
-536 EESRGSHTR
+536 QESRGSHTR
-545 TDFPKR
+545 VDFPVR
-551 DDEKWHKHTTYTYVN
+551 DDGNWHKHTLATLVK
-566 GRPEIDEKPV
+566 GKVVLSEKPV
-576 TMGKYELQE
+576 TMGRYELQE

>member
-1 MQARITTQAAVA
+1 
-13 VQRRRCNCM
+13 M

-27 VVVGGG
+27 VIVGGG
-33 GSGLYAAME
+33 GAGLYAAME
-42 AMKVDPSLNIAV
+42 AMKTNPALNIAV

-81 DDTVEMHIFDTI
+81 DDTVELHIFDTI

-106 VLCSEAPKI
+106 ILCSEAPKI

-128 MEDKTIAQRPFGGAG
+128 LDDNTIAQRPFGGAG

-153 TGHTILQSLYEQC
+153 TGHTILQTLYEQC
-166 LKKGVFFFNEYFVL
+166 LKKGVYFFNEYFALQL
-180 SIATKDSKSRGL
+180 SVKDSRMKGL
-192 IAMNMR
+192 IAMNIK
-198 TGKVEAFPTR
+198 TGKVEAFPAR
-208 TVILATGGYA
+208 TVVFATGGYA

-278 NRNGDR
+278 NASGER
-284 FMSNYAPEKMELG
+284 FMSRYAPEKMELG

-302 ARSIE
+302 SRSIE
-307 TEILEGRGF
+307 TEILQGRGF
-316 ESPAGPYMHLDLTH
+316 DSPAGKYVHLDLTH
-330 LGADLIKSRLP
+330 LGADLIMSRLP

-348 YFEGTDP
+348 YFEGVDP
-355 IDEPIPIRPT
+355 IEEPIPVRPT

-370 GGIDTDIFGRTV
+370 GGIDTDNFGRTV

-389 GEAACVSV
+389 GECACVSV

-404 GNSLLDILVFGRI
+404 GNSLLDILVFGRLA
-417 TGRTAA
+417 GRTAA
-423 EEARKFEPDEI
+423 EEARKFEPSQI
-434 SPAELKETEE
+434 SPEEVKDTEAS
-444 ELREYMKP
+444 LRSYMQP
-452 SGHYERYGALREEL
+452 SGHFERYGVLREEL
-466 GHTLGQ
+466 GQTLGM
-472 NVGIFREASK
+472 NVGIYREASK
-482 IQKGVSDIRELKERF
+482 IRTGIDDLSALRERF
-497 EHVRVFD
+497 SHVRVFD
-504 TSDVFNTNLM
+504 TSDVFNTNLL
-514 QVLELRN
+514 QVLELKN
-521 MLDLSEAVAAGALAR
+521 MLDLAETVASGALAR

-545 TDFPKR
+545 TDFPVR
-551 DDEKWHKHTTYTYVN
+551 DDEKWHKHTLATLERD
-566 GRPEIDEKPV
+566 GMKLGEKPV
-576 TMGKYELQE
+576 SMGRYELQE

>member
-1 MQARITTQAAVA
+1 
-13 VQRRRCNCM
+13 M

-27 VVVGGG
+27 IIVGGG
-33 GSGLYAAME
+33 GAGLYAAME
-42 AMKVDPSLNIAV
+42 AMKTNPSLNIAV

-68 QGGANAALANKAK
+68 QGGANAALANTAK
-81 DDTVEMHIFDTI
+81 DDSVELHIFDTI

-98 LADQDAVE
+98 LADQDAAE
-106 VLCSEAPKI
+106 VLCTEAPKI
-115 IRELDNIGTPWSR
+115 IRELDNMGTPWSR
-128 MEDKTIAQRPFGGAG
+128 LDDRTIAQRPFGGAG

-153 TGHTILQSLYEQC
+153 TGHTILQTLYEQC
-166 LKKGVFFFNEYFVL
+166 LKKGVVFFNEYLALNL
-180 SIATKDSKSRGL
+180 SVKGSRSKGL
-192 IAMNMR
+192 IAMDIK
-198 TGKVEAFPTR
+198 TGKIEAFTAR
-208 TVILATGGYA
+208 TVIFATGGYA

-224 SSNAAGN
+224 SSNALGN
-231 TGDGQAIAYRA
+231 SGDGQAIAYRA

-278 NRNGDR
+278 NSLGER
-284 FMSNYAPEKMELG
+284 FMSRYAPEKMELG

-302 ARSIE
+302 SRSIE
-307 TEILEGRGF
+307 TEILQGRGF
-316 ESPAGPYMHLDLTH
+316 DSPAGKYVHLDLTH
-330 LGADLIKSRLP
+330 LGADLIRQRLP

-348 YFEGTDP
+348 YFEGVDP
-355 IDEPIPIRPT
+355 IEEPIPVRPT

-370 GGIDTDIFGRTV
+370 GGIDTDNQGRTV
-382 MDGVYAA
+382 MEGVYAA
-389 GEAACVSV
+389 GECACVSV

-417 TGRTAA
+417 AGHTAA
-423 EEARKFEPDEI
+423 EEARSFEPGNITE
-434 SPAELKETEE
+434 AELKEHADEI
-444 ELREYMKP
+444 RSYMQP

-466 GHTLGQ
+466 GHTLGT
-472 NVGIFREASK
+472 NVGIYREASLLR
-482 IQKGVSDIRELKERF
+482 KGIEEIAALRERF
-497 EHVRVFD
+497 KKVRVFD
-504 TSDVFNTNLM
+504 SSDVFNTNLL

-521 MLDLSEAVAAGALAR
+521 MLDLSETVAAGAYAR

-545 TDFPKR
+545 TDFPTR
-551 DDEKWHKHTTYTYVN
+551 DDGKWHKHTMATLVD
-566 GRPEIDEKPV
+566 GKLELGEKPV
-576 TMGKYELQE
+576 TMGRYELQE

>member
-1 MQARITTQAAVA
+1 
-13 VQRRRCNCM
+13 M

-27 VVVGGG
+27 VIVGGG
-33 GSGLYAAME
+33 GAGLYAAME
-42 AMKVDPSLNIAV
+42 AMKTNPALNIAV

-106 VLCSEAPKI
+106 VLCGEAPKI
-115 IRELDNIGTPWSR
+115 IRELENMGTPWSR
-128 MEDKTIAQRPFGGAG
+128 LEDNTIAQRPFGGAG

-153 TGHTILQSLYEQC
+153 TGHTILQTLYEQC
-166 LKKGVFFFNEYFVL
+166 LKKGVIFFNEYFVL
-180 SIATKDSKSRGL
+180 NLSVHGSRSRGL
-192 IAMNMR
+192 IAMNMK
-198 TGKVEAFPTR
+198 TGKVEAFAAR
-208 TVILATGGYA
+208 TVIFATGGYA

-231 TGDGQAIAYRA
+231 TGDGQAIAFRA

-270 RGEGGYLV
+270 RGEGGYLI
-278 NRNGDR
+278 NKDGER
-284 FMSNYAPEKMELG
+284 FMSRYAPEKMELG

-302 ARSIE
+302 SRSLE
-307 TEILEGRGF
+307 TEILQGRGF
-316 ESPAGPYMHLDLTH
+316 DSPAGKYLHLDLTH

-341 QIREMSM
+341 QIREMTM
-348 YFEGTDP
+348 NFEGVDP
-355 IDEPIPIRPT
+355 IEEPIPVRPT

-370 GGIDTDIFGRTV
+370 GGIDTDNFGRTV
-382 MDGVYAA
+382 IDGVYAA
-389 GEAACVSV
+389 GECACVSV

-417 TGRTAA
+417 AGHTAA
-423 EEARKFEPDEI
+423 QEAGRFEPGAISEDEVNQQ
-434 SPAELKETEE
+434 LEE
-444 ELREYMKP
+444 IRSGMHA

-466 GHTLGQ
+466 GQTLAL
-472 NVGIFREASK
+472 NVGIYREATQLK
-482 IQKGVSDIRELKERF
+482 QGIADVAELRERFKKVRVSDS
-497 EHVRVFD
+497 
-504 TSDVFNTNLM
+504 SDVFNTNLL
-514 QVLELRN
+514 QVLELKN
-521 MLDLSEAVAAGALAR
+521 MLDLAGSVAMGALAR

-545 TDFPKR
+545 TDFPTR
-551 DDEKWHKHTTYTYVN
+551 DDSKWHKHTLATLVD
-566 GRPEIDEKPV
+566 GHIILGEKPV
-576 TMGKYELQE
+576 TMGRHELQE

>member
-1 MQARITTQAAVA
+1 MQ
-13 VQRRRCNCM
+13 VQLTEGEIKCM

-33 GSGLYAAME
+33 GAGLYAAME
-42 AMKVDPSLNIAV
+42 AMKSNPSLNIAV

-68 QGGANAALANKAK
+68 QGGANAALGNKAK

-115 IRELDNIGTPWSR
+115 IRELENIGTPWSR
-128 MEDKTIAQRPFGGAG
+128 MDDKTIAQRPFGGAG

-153 TGHTILQSLYEQC
+153 SGHTILQSLYEQC

-180 SIATKDSKSRGL
+180 SLATGESKSKGL
-192 IAMNMR
+192 IAMNIR
-198 TGKVEAFPTR
+198 TGKVEAFPAR

-278 NRNGDR
+278 NNKGDR
-284 FMSNYAPEKMELG
+284 FMSTYAPEKMELG

-316 ESPAGPYMHLDLTH
+316 DSPAGPYMHLDLTH

-348 YFEGTDP
+348 YFEGVDP

-370 GGIDTDIFGRTV
+370 GGIDTDLSGRTV

-389 GEAACVSV
+389 GEAGCVSV

-417 TGRTAA
+417 TGHTAA
-423 EEARKFEPDEI
+423 EEARSFEPAEI
-434 SPAELKETEE
+434 TAAELRAVED
-444 ELREYMKP
+444 ELADYMKP

-466 GHTLGQ
+466 GATLGQ
-472 NVGIFREASK
+472 NVGIFRDASK
-482 IQKGVSDIRELKERF
+482 IQKGIADIGELQDRF
-497 EHVRVFD
+497 KHVRVFD
-504 TSDVFNTNLM
+504 TSNVFNTNLM
-514 QVLELRN
+514 QVLELKN
-521 MLDLSEAVAAGALAR
+521 MLDLAETVAAGAYVR

-545 TDFPKR
+545 IDFPKR
-551 DDEKWHKHTTYTYVN
+551 DDEKWHKHTTYTRVD
-566 GRPEIDEKPV
+566 GKLEIGEKSV
-576 TMGKYELQE
+576 TMGKHELQE

>member
-1 MQARITTQAAVA
+1 
-13 VQRRRCNCM
+13 M

-33 GSGLYAAME
+33 GAGLYAAME
-42 AMKVDPSLNIAV
+42 AMKTNPSLNIAV
-54 LSKVYPNR
+54 LSKIYPNR

-68 QGGANAALANKAK
+68 QGGANAALGNKAK
-81 DDTVEMHIFDTI
+81 DDTVDMHVFDTI

-98 LADQDAVE
+98 LADQDAAE

-128 MEDKTIAQRPFGGAG
+128 MDDNTIAQRPFGGAG

-153 TGHTILQSLYEQC
+153 TGHTILQTLYEQC
-166 LKKGVFFFNEYFVL
+166 LSKGVFFFNEYFVL
-180 SIATKDSKSRGL
+180 SLSTEGSRSKGL
-192 IAMNMR
+192 IAMNLR
-198 TGKVEAFPTR
+198 TGKVEAFRAR
-208 TVILATGGYA
+208 TVIFATGGYA

-231 TGDGQAIAYRA
+231 SGDGQAIAYRA

-270 RGEGGYLV
+270 RGEGGYLI
-278 NRNGDR
+278 NTKGER
-284 FMSNYAPEKMELG
+284 FMNRYAPEKMELG

-302 ARSIE
+302 SRSIE

-316 ESPAGPYMHLDLTH
+316 DSPAGQYINLDLTH

-348 YFEGTDP
+348 YFEGVDP
-355 IDEPIPIRPT
+355 IEEPIPIRPT

-370 GGIDTDIFGRTV
+370 GGIDTDIYGRTP
-382 MDGVYAA
+382 MEGAYAA

-404 GNSLLDILVFGRI
+404 GNSLLEILVFGRI
-417 TGRTAA
+417 AGHTAA
-423 EEARKFEPDEI
+423 EEAGRFEPGEI
-434 SPAELKETEE
+434 SRSEIEAVEQ

-452 SGHYERYGALREEL
+452 SGHYERYGTLREEL
-466 GHTLGQ
+466 GVTLAA

-482 IQKGVSDIRELKERF
+482 IEKGIADIKGLKERF
-497 EHVRVFD
+497 AHVRVFD

-521 MLDLSEAVAAGALAR
+521 MLDLAETVAAGAYAR

-545 TDFPKR
+545 TDFPVR
-551 DDEKWHKHTTYTYVN
+551 DDENWHKHTLCTYEN
-566 GRPEIDEKPV
+566 GKAVLGEKPV

>member
-1 MQARITTQAAVA
+1 
-13 VQRRRCNCM
+13 M

-27 VVVGGG
+27 VIVGGG
-33 GSGLYAAME
+33 GAGLYAAME
-42 AMKVDPSLNIAV
+42 AMKTNPALNIAV

-68 QGGANAALANKAK
+68 QGGANAALGNKAK

-98 LADQDAVE
+98 LADQDAVD

-115 IRELDNIGTPWSR
+115 IRELENIGTPWSR
-128 MEDKTIAQRPFGGAG
+128 MEDNTIAQRPFGGAG

-153 TGHTILQSLYEQC
+153 TGHTILQTLYEQC
-166 LKKGVFFFNEYFVL
+166 LKKGVLFFNEYFALNL
-180 SIATKDSKSRGL
+180 SLNGSRSRGL
-192 IAMNMR
+192 IAMNMK
-198 TGKVEAFPTR
+198 TGKVEAFTAK
-208 TVILATGGYA
+208 TVIFATGGYA

-242 GIPLKDM
+242 GIPMKDM

-278 NRNGDR
+278 NKDGER
-284 FMSNYAPEKMELG
+284 FMSRYAPEKMELG

-302 ARSIE
+302 SRSIE
-307 TEILEGRGF
+307 TEILQGRGF
-316 ESPAGPYMHLDLTH
+316 DSPAGKYVHLDLRH
-330 LGADLIKSRLP
+330 LGADLILSRLP
-341 QIREMSM
+341 QIREMSLN
-348 YFEGTDP
+348 FEGVDP
-355 IDEPIPIRPT
+355 INEPIPVRPT

-370 GGIDTDIFGRTV
+370 GGIDTDNFGRTV

-389 GEAACVSV
+389 GECACVSV

-417 TGRTAA
+417 AGHTAA
-423 EEARKFEPDEI
+423 EEAGKFQPGMIPESEV
-434 SPAELKETEE
+434 KECMD
-444 ELREYMKP
+444 ELRSKMQR

-466 GHTLGQ
+466 GQTLAI
-472 NVGIFREASK
+472 NVGIYRESSLLK
-482 IQKGVSDIRELKERF
+482 KGIEDISELQERF
-497 EHVRVFD
+497 TKVRVTD

-514 QVLELRN
+514 QVLELKN
-521 MLDLSEAVAAGALAR
+521 MLDLAETVAVGALAR

-545 TDFPKR
+545 IDFPQR
-551 DDEKWHKHTTYTYVN
+551 DDEAWHKHTLATLVDRKLIA
-566 GRPEIDEKPV
+566 GEKPV
-576 TMGKYELQE
+576 TMGRYELQE

>member
-1 MQARITTQAAVA
+1 
-13 VQRRRCNCM
+13 M

-27 VVVGGG
+27 VIVGGG
-33 GSGLYAAME
+33 GAGLYAAME
-42 AMKVDPSLNIAV
+42 AMKTNPSLNIAV

-98 LADQDAVE
+98 LADQDAVD

-128 MEDKTIAQRPFGGAG
+128 MEDNTIAQRPFGGAG

-153 TGHTILQSLYEQC
+153 TGHTILQTLYEQC
-166 LKKGVFFFNEYFVL
+166 LKKGVFFFNEYFAL
-180 SIATKDSKSRGL
+180 SLSVNGSRMRGL
-192 IAMNMR
+192 LAMNIK
-198 TGKVEAFPTR
+198 TGKVEAFPAK
-208 TVILATGGYA
+208 TVIFATGGYA

-231 TGDGQAIAYRA
+231 TGDGQAIAFRA

-270 RGEGGYLV
+270 RGEGGYLI
-278 NRNGDR
+278 NKDGER
-284 FMSNYAPEKMELG
+284 FMARYAKEKMELG

-316 ESPAGPYMHLDLTH
+316 DSPAGKYIHLDLTH
-330 LGADLIKSRLP
+330 LGPAIIKSRLP

-348 YFEGTDP
+348 QFEGVDP
-355 IDEPIPIRPT
+355 IDDPIPVRPT

-370 GGIDTDIFGRTV
+370 GGIDTDNFGRTV
-382 MDGVYAA
+382 MGGVYAA
-389 GEAACVSV
+389 GECGCVSV

-417 TGRTAA
+417 AGHTAA
-423 EEARKFEPDEI
+423 EEAGKFAPGNIPESEI
-434 SPAELKETEE
+434 REKTE
-444 ELREYMKP
+444 ELRSFMKP
-452 SGHYERYGALREEL
+452 TGHYERYGALREEL
-466 GHTLGQ
+466 GQTLAV
-472 NVGIFREASK
+472 NVGIFREAK
-482 IQKGVSDIRELKERF
+482 LLKKGVDDIASLQDRYQ
-497 EHVRVFD
+497 HVRVFD

-514 QVLELRN
+514 QVLELKN
-521 MLDLSEAVAAGALAR
+521 MLDLAETVAAGAYAR

-545 TDFPKR
+545 VDFPVR
-551 DDEKWHKHTTYTYVN
+551 NDEKWHRHTMATLSDGKVVL
-566 GRPEIDEKPV
+566 GEKPV
-576 TMGKYELQE
+576 VMGRYELQE

>member
-1 MQARITTQAAVA
+1 
-13 VQRRRCNCM
+13 M

-27 VVVGGG
+27 IIVGGG
-33 GSGLYAAME
+33 GAGLYAAME
-42 AMKVDPSLNIAV
+42 AMKTNPSLNIAV

-68 QGGANAALANKAK
+68 QGGANAALANTAK
-81 DDTVEMHIFDTI
+81 DDSVELHIFDTI

-98 LADQDAVE
+98 LADQDAAE
-106 VLCSEAPKI
+106 VLCTEAPKI
-115 IRELDNIGTPWSR
+115 IRELDNMGTPWSR
-128 MEDKTIAQRPFGGAG
+128 LDDKTIAQRPFGGAG

-153 TGHTILQSLYEQC
+153 TGHTILQTLYEQC
-166 LKKGVFFFNEYFVL
+166 LKKGVVFFNEYLALNL
-180 SIATKDSKSRGL
+180 SVKGSRSKGL
-192 IAMNMR
+192 IAMDIK
-198 TGKVEAFPTR
+198 TGKIEAFTAR
-208 TVILATGGYA
+208 TVIFATGGYA

-224 SSNAAGN
+224 SSNALGN
-231 TGDGQAIAYRA
+231 SGDGQAIAYRA

-278 NRNGDR
+278 NSLGER
-284 FMSNYAPEKMELG
+284 FMSRYAPEKMELG

-302 ARSIE
+302 SRSIE
-307 TEILEGRGF
+307 TEILQGRGF
-316 ESPAGPYMHLDLTH
+316 DSPAGKYVHLDLTH
-330 LGADLIKSRLP
+330 LGADLIRQRLP

-348 YFEGTDP
+348 YFEGVDP
-355 IDEPIPIRPT
+355 IEEPIPVRPT

-370 GGIDTDIFGRTV
+370 GGIDTDNQGRTV
-382 MDGVYAA
+382 MEGVYAA
-389 GEAACVSV
+389 GECACVSV

-417 TGRTAA
+417 AGHTAA
-423 EEARKFEPDEI
+423 EEARSFEPGNITD
-434 SPAELKETEE
+434 AELKEHAEE
-444 ELREYMKP
+444 IRSYMQP

-466 GHTLGQ
+466 GHTLGT
-472 NVGIFREASK
+472 NVGIYREASLLR
-482 IQKGVSDIRELKERF
+482 KGIEEIAALRERF
-497 EHVRVFD
+497 KKVRVFD
-504 TSDVFNTNLM
+504 SSDVFNTNLL

-521 MLDLSEAVAAGALAR
+521 MLDLSETVAAGAYAR

-545 TDFPKR
+545 TDFPTR
-551 DDEKWHKHTTYTYVN
+551 DDGKWHKHTMATLVD
-566 GRPEIDEKPV
+566 GKLELGEKPV
-576 TMGKYELQE
+576 TMGRYELQE